1 MGMAVVILVLVLVAL
16 VGLLAALLL
25 TGKPKSCGRADV
37 EVQTGIEVES
47 SRLATRSGHIEQ
59 QDVHRQ
65 TVITDDGRMVWQIV
79 LENEQGV
86 RRSKCFCGHLL
97 LGRAR
102 HGAEPAGM
110 LYLDGD
116 ETVSKQQCEILAL
129 PADGL
134 VLQNRSRASMTMVD
148 GRPAAEP
155 VSLRPGSVLE
165 MGRSVW
171 RILVIRA
178 R

>member
-1 MGMAVVILVLVLVAL
+1 MDMAVAILALALVVL
-16 VGLLAALLL
+16 VGLLAVLLL
-25 TGKPKSCGRADV
+25 TGKPRSCGIADV
-37 EVQTGIEVES
+37 EVQTGVEVES

-59 QDVHRQ
+59 QDVHKQ
-65 TVITDDGRMVWQIV
+65 TLITDDGRMVWQIV

-86 RRSKCFCGHLL
+86 RRSKCFCGRLL

-102 HGAEPAGM
+102 PGAEPADM

-116 ETVSKQQCEILAL
+116 ETVSKQQCEIIAL
-129 PADGL
+129 PAGL
-134 VLQNRSRASMTMVD
+134 VLKNCSRASMTMVD

-171 RILVIRA
+171 WVIVIRA